1 MRFRRRRVGMQ
12 AGGPNDLHRHLTAM
26 SDDKLVLW
34 SMLTLSFSTGVLD
47 AATYL
52 GLHGV
57 FTANMT
63 GNLIFVGLGIT
74 EQATVPVL
82 RALLALGGFAVGA
95 AAAGR
100 LLRRSAARLRGDQ
113 DISLTILFVGL
124 LLAASSVSLAFGMR
138 SEGML
143 NTVTVALA
151 FAMGVQA
158 MAARRVGVGDVTTI
172 VVTSTLAGLMG
183 ENPATGRSATG
194 SLTVRRA
201 LAVTTMGLGAVTGA
215 FLMLISVEIA
225 IAVSALLT
233 LGVAGLLSV
242 RGYVLSSPGR
252 PERTWASRL
261 SGPRR
266 WRGGSEARV

>member
-82 RALLALGGFAVGA
+82 RALLALGGF
-95 AAAGR
+95 AAGR